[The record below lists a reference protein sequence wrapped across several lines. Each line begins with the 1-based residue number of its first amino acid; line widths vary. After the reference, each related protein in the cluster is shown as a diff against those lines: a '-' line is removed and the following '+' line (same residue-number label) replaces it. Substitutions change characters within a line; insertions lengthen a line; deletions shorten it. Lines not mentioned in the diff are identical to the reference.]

1 MDAWQTLTSLPTRQL
16 INSSTCQLK
25 EMKLHIF
32 NPEHDIALAANQ
44 PRFTAP
50 HAGRQLRAD
59 LSFLPALWADD
70 GDMVLV
76 DDVEAALEWVRHV
89 KRYAHDVAFVTLG
102 DLKHISPDMRHD
114 LQIAPWG
121 WDRTIKEQLLR
132 ADPSLE
138 PLLPTDERLVAIR
151 DMSSRRFAAEH
162 LLPLLHDANPG
173 VVGESRYCA
182 TEDEALAAM
191 QQYGRSVVKSP
202 WSSSGRGVRYVA
214 QPIPDNHLLGWMRG
228 VLRLQGGIMVEP
240 LYNKVY
246 DFGMEFMANADGTIN
261 YLGLSLFDTRGG
273 AYTASICATEKDKRK
288 MLSRYVDMQLLD
300 SICQQIQSTI
310 APLMHGIYTGPFG
323 IDMMAV
329 ARTDG
334 DGFWLHPCVE
344 LNLRRTMGH
353 VALALTPTIHEPRR
367 LMSIY
372 YADKYRLRIQQ
383 SSENLLNT
391 GLA

>member
-1 MDAWQTLTSLPTRQL
+1 
-16 INSSTCQLK
+16 
-25 EMKLHIF
+25 MKLHIF

-50 HAGRQLRAD
+50 HAGRQLRAG
-59 LSFLPALWADD
+59 LGFLPALWADD

-89 KRYAHDVAFVTLG
+89 KRYAHDVAFVTPA
-102 DLKHISPDMRHD
+102 DLKHISPDMRHG

-138 PLLPTDERLVAIR
+138 PLLPSDERLAEIR
-151 DMSSRRFAAEH
+151 EMSSRRFAAEH

-182 TEDEALAAM
+182 TEAEALAAM

-202 WSSSGRGVRYVA
+202 WSSSGRGVRYVP
-214 QPIPDNHLLGWMRG
+214 QPVPDNHLLGWMRG
-228 VLRLQGGIMVEP
+228 VLRQQGGIMVEP

-246 DFGMEFMANADGTIN
+246 DFGIEFMANADGTVDF
-261 YLGLSLFDTRGG
+261 LGLSLFDTRGG
-273 AYTASICATEKDKRK
+273 AYTASICATENDKRE
-288 MLSRYVDMQLLD
+288 MLSRYVDMELLD
-300 SICQQIQSTI
+300 NICLQIRQI
-310 APLMHGIYTGPFG
+310 VAPLMSGVYSGPFG
-323 IDMMAV
+323 VDMMAV
-329 ARTDG
+329 ARSEG
-334 DGFWLHPCVE
+334 EGFWLHPCVE

-367 LMSIY
+367 LMSVY
-372 YADKYRLRIQQ
+372 YADKYRLRIQLNP
-383 SSENLLNT
+383 ENLLNT